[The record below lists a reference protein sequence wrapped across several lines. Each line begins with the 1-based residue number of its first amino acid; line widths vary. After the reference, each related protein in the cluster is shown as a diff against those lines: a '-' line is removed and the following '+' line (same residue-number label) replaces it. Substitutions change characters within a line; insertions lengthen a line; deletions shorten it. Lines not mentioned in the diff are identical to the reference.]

1 MGDLGFETLQ
11 FRDLSVDKTDSSGD
25 DLSDCVVSAC
35 SFLSATVH
43 TAIQIISINRKSNGG
58 LYNTGFFCGL
68 GLEFV
73 MRASGH
79 GVIGLE

>member
-35 SFLSATVH
+35 YFFPQQSILQSELSLLIENQMAGF
-43 TAIQIISINRKSNGG
+43 IIRDFSVDWDRN
-58 LYNTGFFCGL
+58 L
-68 GLEFV
+68 
-73 MRASGH
+73 
-79 GVIGLE
+79 